1 MNEIERGSD
10 EDSPSWQLTDAD
22 RGRLEVLRDAVRA
35 FAATARSANDLMA
48 VGEAWQALGA
58 ILDGEPVEVNV
69 ELSFGFRCGDDV
81 SEGGLYVSLRVND
94 EEVRLSRMNTTWDI
108 QLGSDR
114 FTQDCAILTPE
125 GAFYPCDGAR
135 WLQEY
140 AAIRSRDDATLSTSR
155 EHV

>member
-69 ELSFGFRCGDDV
+69 ELSFDFRCGDDV

-94 EEVRLSRMNTTWDI
+94 GSLYPGLCHPDAGRSLLPVRWR
-108 QLGSDR
+108 
-114 FTQDCAILTPE
+114 
-125 GAFYPCDGAR
+125 
-135 WLQEY
+135 
-140 AAIRSRDDATLSTSR
+140 
-155 EHV
+155 